1 MSPQSFHFFFLAIKP
16 CFILDFILFF
26 FILISF
32 PLSIRQH
39 ISAFY
44 IYLNTYFCTS
54 IWKKM
59 FKTKCLSSYYLL
71 GSIGSLFLTWI
82 ITVASESL
90 IFVPNPLISI
100 FKISPRWIFSKPKLH
115 HITRELGTTPLAP
128 FIWKVLY
135 HLTSSS

>member
-1 MSPQSFHFFFLAIKP
+1 MCMYNRYLYLDMFKLKLPNILPIEFLILPKVTSILPFFFLAIKP

-26 FILISF
+26 FHF
-32 PLSIRQH
+32 HFFFTIRQY

-59 FKTKCLSSYYLL
+59 FKTKCLSSHHLL

-100 FKISPRWIFSKPKLH
+100 FKISPR
-115 HITRELGTTPLAP
+115 
-128 FIWKVLY
+128 
-135 HLTSSS
+135 